1 MNTQSA
7 INKLVTKAFKVFSR
21 LFFYLHTASGPN
33 LHFLCMSG
41 NWMLP
46 HFVKNME
53 RFILMQI
60 QLEKGL
66 NRGYWNF
73 RSPFFKKCLFW
84 PILDAALIF

>member
-1 MNTQSA
+1 MNIQSA

-21 LFFYLHTASGPN
+21 LFFLFASGPN
-33 LHFLCMSG
+33 LHFLCVSG
-41 NWMLP
+41 KWILP

-73 RSPFFKKCLFW
+73 RCPFFNKCLFW
-84 PILDAALIF
+84 PILDAAQIF